1 MEVLD
6 QKKTNILLNLIKEQ
20 DSDILTAIDKIDS
33 YTKDVNEQKYQLL
46 IKRHE
51 NAEMKH
57 LNDSK
62 VLKEYSNTIDDVN
75 NNIDNYNPKREQKIL
90 IVSDDMIADINT
102 FKKFQS
108 TVEEPFVRCRKLNI
122 SLVFMTQSYF
132 LV

>member
-1 MEVLD
+1 M
-6 QKKTNILLNLIKEQ
+6 
-20 DSDILTAIDKIDS
+20 
-33 YTKDVNEQKYQLL
+33 NEQKYQLL

-90 IVSDDMIADINT
+90 IVYDDMIADINA

>member
-1 MEVLD
+1 M
-6 QKKTNILLNLIKEQ
+6 
-20 DSDILTAIDKIDS
+20 
-33 YTKDVNEQKYQLL
+33 NEQKYQLL

-62 VLKEYSNTIDDVN
+62 VFKEYSNTIDDVN
-75 NNIDNYNPKREQKIL
+75 NNVDKYNPKREQKIL
-90 IVSDDMIADINT
+90 IVSDDMITDINT

-108 TVEEPFVRCRKLNI
+108 TVEEPFARCRKLNL
-122 SLVFMTQSYF
+122 SLVFMTQSHF